1 MILLRQK
8 EFVTPKTKA
17 ILDTLSSERK
27 KKRYLSLRN
36 KLARKVKAHK
46 RKIDSSLRSSEA
58 WDLRDARSGDGFWG
72 SGLKRDKKPVTQEII
87 EKDIKHAQRNSK
99 FEVTRERKKDL
110 EMIRDNKEEILDATK
125 EHRPAYIWTT
135 TS

>member
-72 SGLKRDKKPVTQEII
+72 SGLKRDKKPVI
-87 EKDIKHAQRNSK
+87 E
-99 FEVTRERKKDL
+99 FTMVE
-110 EMIRDNKEEILDATK
+110 
-125 EHRPAYIWTT
+125 
-135 TS
+135 